1 MSLIAVD
8 PAALTE
14 VVRALRDVR
23 DRLDGAT
30 RSLAETTTVEAG
42 SAQLTSALL
51 DFHDHWRHGLDTL
64 AHAAGVAGDQL
75 DEAVRYYRDV
85 DGQLAQAT
93 G

>member
-14 VVRALRDVR
+14 VARALWDVR

-30 RSLAETTTVEAG
+30 RSLAEATAAEAG
-42 SAQLTSALL
+42 STRLTSALQ
-51 DFHDHWRHGLDTL
+51 DFHDHWRHGLGTL
-64 AHAAGVAGDQL
+64 AQAAGVAGDQL

-85 DGQLAQAT
+85 DGQLAQAV